1 MNTNEVSYEIHLQA
15 KRFEDS
21 AELLF
26 KTGINNPKSYFI
38 PAWVLAAFSLELH
51 LKSILQF
58 EKGEIIRTHSIK
70 DIFKNLSNESQMIIK
85 ENFKIDIILNPP
97 LNLKEI
103 ELHSGIKIPNDFD
116 ENLNEISSL
125 FVDFRYIFEFE
136 NKEKSFMY
144 IDNLRRVITARV
156 SELNIDKK

>member
-1 MNTNEVSYEIHLQA
+1 MKLKISLKKI
-15 KRFEDS
+15 S
-21 AELLF
+21 
-26 KTGINNPKSYFI
+26 KT
-38 PAWVLAAFSLELH
+38 
-51 LKSILQF
+51 
-58 EKGEIIRTHSIK
+58 
-70 DIFKNLSNESQMIIK
+70 
-85 ENFKIDIILNPP
+85 DIILNPP

-103 ELHSGIKIPNDFD
+103 ELQSEIKITNDFD
-116 ENLNEISSL
+116 ENLNDVSSL